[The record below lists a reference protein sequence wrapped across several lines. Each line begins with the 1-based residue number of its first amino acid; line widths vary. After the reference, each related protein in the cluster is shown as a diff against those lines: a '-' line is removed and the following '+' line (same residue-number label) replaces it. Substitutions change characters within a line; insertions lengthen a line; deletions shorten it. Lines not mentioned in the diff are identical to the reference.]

1 MFIIH
6 IMLVMIFNF
15 RLCYFNKMEERVADM
30 EEKEFVDEQLSPE
43 PVEIKSEA
51 RPAESEEIF
60 PLHNGRE
67 FEVNGEG
74 NTDNLKPEPTN
85 EQDSIQDIKV
95 LNEFKEEN
103 TDERKYHGSSAS
115 GRTPRKESRFERE
128 PGDSHAYPPRREER
142 KDEERRSRERSRRR
156 SDDTN
161 HVKEELAPKLN
172 DLEGKIIFCS
182 KSLQVGVIRTEGQSG
197 SIYIMFHFDSLTLP
211 EVSAEKI
218 EGLRVY
224 CDAWLMQKSSYIPYL
239 AAVAWQE
246 GQQPPTEEQKKRIQ
260 SNPTPNDMDV
270 YQLSEELSRMLKRD
284 REGSRD
290 RDDRRS
296 HKRHKKSKKRSRSRD
311 RRRSRSDDR
320 YSPDK
325 DRKKHKRDNSSER
338 RRRRHGSKERRFR
351 EESPEPRRHRGGSGE
366 DGGGYDDYRSSR
378 GGFRGRRMR
387 GPMPRGMPGRAPL
400 PASNSTASKPKLA
413 IGKSSFLYICTYYIV
428 IIRLTKFINL
438 QPQYILC
445 VQKVVTRFIK

>member
-1 MFIIH
+1 MF
-6 IMLVMIFNF
+6 VMTFDF
-15 RLCYFNKMEERVADM
+15 RICDFNKMEERVADM
-30 EEKEFVDEQLSPE
+30 EEKEFVDEKLSPE
-43 PVEIKSEA
+43 PVEIKSEI
-51 RPAESEEIF
+51 RPAESEEKF
-60 PLHNGRE
+60 PLDNGRA
-67 FEVNGEG
+67 FEVNGESNAG
-74 NTDNLKPEPTN
+74 NLKPEPTN
-85 EQDSIQDIKV
+85 EQNDLEDLEV
-95 LNEFKEEN
+95 LNEVKIES
-103 TDERKYHGSSAS
+103 TDERNYHASSES
-115 GRTPRKESRFERE
+115 GRTPRKESRFERD
-128 PGDSHAYPPRREER
+128 PGDSHDYPPRQEER
-142 KDEERRSRERSRRR
+142 RDEDRRSRERSRRR
-156 SDDTN
+156 SGDTN
-161 HVKEELAPKLN
+161 HLKEELAPKLN

-239 AAVAWQE
+239 AAVAWQQ

-270 YQLSEELSRMLKRD
+270 YQVSEELTRMLKRD

-320 YSPDK
+320 HSPDK

-378 GGFRGRRMR
+378 GGYRGRRMR

-400 PASNSTASKPKLA
+400 PASNSTGSKPKLA
-413 IGKSSFLYICTYYIV
+413 IGKSLLLFYIYVHTDH
-428 IIRLTKFINL
+428 
-438 QPQYILC
+438 
-445 VQKVVTRFIK
+445 